1 MRAGPFG
8 VGLVRYARQRW
19 LRVLGVLYL
28 LAVVLTI
35 VVTGNHFIFDAL
47 AGAAVL
53 AADFLVAKLPRIAQK
68 ALSYT

>member
-1 MRAGPFG
+1 M
-8 VGLVRYARQRW
+8 GLVRYARQRW
-19 LRVLGVLYL
+19 LRVLGVLYPI
-28 LAVVLTI
+28 AVVLTI

-53 AADFLVAKLPRIAQK
+53 AAGFLVANLPRMGRR

>member
-1 MRAGPFG
+1 VG
-8 VGLVRYARQRW
+8 VGLVRYGRQRC
-19 LRVLGVLYL
+19 LRVLGVLYP

-35 VVTGNHFIFDAL
+35 VVTGNHFIFDSL

-53 AADFLVAKLPRIAQK
+53 AAGFLVARLPRIGRR

>member
-1 MRAGPFG
+1 
-8 VGLVRYARQRW
+8 VGIGLIRYAKQPV
-19 LRVLGVLYL
+19 LRILGVLYP

-53 AADFLVAKLPRIAQK
+53 AVGFMIASLPRLRRKLTEPSLA
-68 ALSYT
+68 TPT